1 MAQMVKNLPAV
12 YKTRFQS
19 LGQED
24 CLEKE
29 MAAHSSIPAW
39 EIPWTEEPGRLQ
51 SPGVAESDTTE
62 QLSTAQ
68 REVWYYA
75 VIQKASQMKYFL
87 STAIFYPCILTFSFT
102 RIKI

>member
-1 MAQMVKNLPAV
+1 MQEAWV
-12 YKTRFQS
+12 RS
-19 LGQED
+19 LGQEGP
-24 CLEKE
+24 LEKE
-29 MAAHSSIPAW
+29 MATCSSIPAW
-39 EIPWTEEPGRLQ
+39 EIPWTEESGGLQ
-51 SPGVAESDTTE
+51 SMGHKQLDTTE

-75 VIQKASQMKYFL
+75 VIQKVSQMKYFL